1 MTFVDTDE
9 GYVKISGF
17 TDDAPS
23 FVTDSLKVAD
33 RIVAVDSSLGS
44 KMWPV
49 SNVEGV
55 VSACTSR
62 IPGQPVQLRFERVV
76 DEKDLSTVE
85 SISRIE
91 DVPTNVAAVSSVS
104 KLRPSLLGTTTQTDS
119 DTGLLSR
126 CRSVLKRYL
135 SVYDPSSEKSAGVPA
150 LVADRVLEAL
160 ADASVSLDA
169 STLSLTMNAYI
180 ACNKPYDAIKTFE
193 ASVGF
198 AGDGSLKE
206 VDVTIG
212 GKEEGSRIIADSKG
226 LNKYTVTD
234 LIRAHALIG
243 NIKSV
248 RRILAAVEGD
258 DRAVFGIQAMDWH
271 ASVTPDTKLYNAV
284 LSIAT
289 KSGSLAGLEIAT
301 ELFDEMCNP
310 VLFKTARPKK
320 NLISYNTMI
329 AAYARAEMRE
339 KAFAMFREMEE
350 EGVKPDKFTVTS
362 LVKAV
367 VNDGDFDT
375 ARNLLRDMKRAGI
388 ESDTVGY
395 NYVIQGLCKR
405 SLWFEAKELV
415 ADMESRGISPDS
427 KTYGLLM
434 SGLLKLNKPGPCLT
448 LFESACADQ
457 RTAGLMEDVK
467 LYTTAI
473 TAAASISDYER
484 ALELVSRMTLSGVK
498 PNYKTLT
505 ALMGACISAG
515 QLQYAFDVY
524 EKIERP
530 DGYAK
535 MLLIRAYSDSG
546 DYDGALNILD
556 EQVTSEEKLSGKQIM
571 SSYNY
576 IIKSSLLNREYD
588 LGRAAMVRE
597 HSILRFELRLN
608 LSYIITLFRNIY

>member
-1 MTFVDTDE
+1 
-9 GYVKISGF
+9 
-17 TDDAPS
+17 
-23 FVTDSLKVAD
+23 
-33 RIVAVDSSLGS
+33 
-44 KMWPV
+44 
-49 SNVEGV
+49 
-55 VSACTSR
+55 
-62 IPGQPVQLRFERVV
+62 
-76 DEKDLSTVE
+76 
-85 SISRIE
+85 
-91 DVPTNVAAVSSVS
+91 
-104 KLRPSLLGTTTQTDS
+104 
-119 DTGLLSR
+119 
-126 CRSVLKRYL
+126 VLKRYL
-135 SVYDPSSEKSAGVPA
+135 SVYDPTSEKSAGVPA
-150 LVADRVLEAL
+150 LVADRVLESL

-169 STLSLTMNAYI
+169 KTLSLTMNAYI

-198 AGDGSLKE
+198 SADGSSKK
-206 VDVTIG
+206 VDVFIG
-212 GKEEGSRIIADSKG
+212 GKEGDSRIIADSKG
-226 LNKYTVTD
+226 LNKFTVTD
-234 LIRAHALIG
+234 LIRAHAMIG

-258 DRAVFGIQAMDWH
+258 EMTIDGVQAMSWH
-271 ASVTPDTKLYNAV
+271 ASVEPDTKLYNAV

-289 KSGSLAGLEIAT
+289 KSGSQEGLEIAT
-301 ELFDEMCNP
+301 ELFDDMCKP

-329 AAYARAEMRE
+329 AAFARADMRE

-367 VNDGDFDT
+367 VNDDDFDT

-395 NYVIQGLCKR
+395 NYVIQALCKNK
-405 SLWFEAKELV
+405 LWFEAKELV

-457 RTAGLMEDVK
+457 RTAGLMENVK

-515 QLQYAFDVY
+515 QLQYAFDVFG
-524 EKIERP
+524 KIEKP

-535 MLLIRAYSDSG
+535 LLLIRAHCDSG
-546 DYDGALNILD
+546 DYDSALNILD
-556 EQVTSEEKLSGKQIM
+556 DKVDCEEKLSGKQIM

-576 IIKSSLLNREYD
+576 MIRSSLLEKQYD
-588 LGRAAMVRE
+588 SGKKAMVR
-597 HSILRFELRLN
+597 
-608 LSYIITLFRNIY
+608 